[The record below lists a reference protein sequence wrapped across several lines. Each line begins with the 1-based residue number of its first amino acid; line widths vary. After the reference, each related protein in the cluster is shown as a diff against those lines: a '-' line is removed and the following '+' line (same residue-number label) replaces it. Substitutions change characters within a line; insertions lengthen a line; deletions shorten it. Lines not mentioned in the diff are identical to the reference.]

1 MVGAPPRQPYTLY
14 QRRPRESTRAH
25 TRKKWASCAKAIK
38 NGSTFGCFIG
48 WILDILSFPNLF
60 WVFLAIGL

>member
-25 TRKKWASCAKAIK
+25 TRKKWAKAIK
-38 NGSTFGCFIG
+38 WDQPLDALSDGCFEFSEFVLG
-48 WILDILSFPNLF
+48 VLSYWFLD
-60 WVFLAIGL
+60 